1 MYMCIF
7 QIIEYQQLSK
17 QFLMLNSVNTKCI
30 MRISIVVMF
39 KCLGTEPRL
48 SLATRTRCS
57 DDEEHSPVDQ
67 ARL

>member
-1 MYMCIF
+1 
-7 QIIEYQQLSK
+7 
-17 QFLMLNSVNTKCI
+17 

-48 SLATRTRCS
+48 RMSLATRTRCS